1 MPLKS
6 NDTDGAIT
14 RNRLENYVTAHEKVS
29 VVALADA
36 NATLTATQVLESK
49 LFTINGATDDR
60 TLTTPTAAQILAG
73 LTDESVGT
81 SFEFTIVN
89 FSALKQVTLAAGSG
103 VTVLGAAGI
112 GTSSSGTFVG
122 IVTSTTAVSIYRK

>member
-14 RNRLENYVTAHEKVS
+14 RKRLENYVTAHEKVS

-49 LFTINGATDDR
+49 LFTINPATDDR
-60 TLTTPTAAQILAG
+60 TLTTPTAAQILDG
-73 LTDESVGT
+73 ITDESVGT

-89 FSALKQVTLAAGSG
+89 ASPLKQVTLAAGSG
-103 VTVLGAAGI
+103 VTVFGAAGI
-112 GTSSSGTFVG
+112 ATSSSGTFVG